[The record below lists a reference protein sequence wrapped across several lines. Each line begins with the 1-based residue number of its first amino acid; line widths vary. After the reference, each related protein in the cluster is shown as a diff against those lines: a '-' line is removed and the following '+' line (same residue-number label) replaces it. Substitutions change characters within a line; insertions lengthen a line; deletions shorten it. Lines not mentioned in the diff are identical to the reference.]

1 MAMDD
6 GCCGSCGS
14 VFIQCYGVMVLWWG
28 MCLAFP
34 SGRGNVGK
42 CWKMLES
49 GSEVIPSNSKLTI
62 LEGNFQVSMRCISGI
77 SALDVPIVPS
87 GLV

>member
-1 MAMDD
+1 MVGDVL
-6 GCCGSCGS
+6 S
-14 VFIQCYGVMVLWWG
+14 V
-28 MCLAFP
+28 P
-34 SGRGNVGK
+34 VGEGE
-42 CWKMLES
+42 CRKMLENI
-49 GSEVIPSNSKLTI
+49 GKWKRSNSKLTI

>member
-1 MAMDD
+1 ML
-6 GCCGSCGS
+6 S
-14 VFIQCYGVMVLWWG
+14 V
-28 MCLAFP
+28 P
-34 SGRGNVGK
+34 VGEGECRK
-42 CWKMLES
+42 KLES

-87 GLV
+87 GLVYNGCDWDERGHSGQSIVPRTIYICP